1 MLVLGAAWLQRE
13 SAAGGVARWLNEEAN
28 LLVIAGSLASLYLL
42 RHLTTPLRL
51 RRAQAACFNSGVVT
65 AVPDLL
71 GLVTGGTVAR
81 GLSWDAVESFRDH
94 AERVDLYRKGARFPA
109 LRVPVQGE
117 AQRTQLLEL
126 LDAKGLTRR
135 EG

>member
-1 MLVLGAAWLQRE
+1 M
-13 SAAGGVARWLNEEAN
+13 
-28 LLVIAGSLASLYLL
+28 IAGSLASLYLL

-51 RRAQAACFNSGVVT
+51 RRAQVT